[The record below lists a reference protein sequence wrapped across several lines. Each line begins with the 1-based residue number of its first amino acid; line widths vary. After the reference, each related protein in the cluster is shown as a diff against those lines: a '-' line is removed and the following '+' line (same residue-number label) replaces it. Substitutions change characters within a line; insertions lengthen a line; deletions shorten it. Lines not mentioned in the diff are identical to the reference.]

1 MCEEQTRFRLS
12 AREACMAGQM
22 VASKANRVVLFSS
35 DDVLP
40 NIILNHALPAMVE
53 MGLDPLVFLTPLLVH
68 KAPPPSLERLGFYER
83 DILYSLIFP
92 ALENHESSLRRTG
105 HGLLTFKEL
114 GHTFGGFER
123 IEQLDDPRVTQAI
136 DHPAFL
142 GAISAHNQLLFRGR
156 HIEHVRRRGGFLW
169 NLHHGPLPDNRGL
182 LASFWNL
189 LEGRTAHGVSLHEI
203 DTGIDTGALVVTARL
218 RLSQRQS
225 ILASMIDL
233 GVPGA
238 HLLVQTLGRLVAGM
252 PVWPLPQARSKGIYR
267 SYPCE
272 EDIVRAHGKGINLTG
287 CPIEM
292 ASLYADLYGLSKGF
306 EVGTL
311 VPALMK
317 YEREWLARYPGG
329 ETSAPSVP
337 KVRAGLTA

>member
-1 MCEEQTRFRLS
+1 
-12 AREACMAGQM
+12 MAGQM
-22 VASKANRVVLFSS
+22 VAAKANRVVLFSS

-53 MGLDPLVFLTPLLVH
+53 MGLEPLVFLTPLLVH

-83 DILYSLIFP
+83 DVLHTLIFP
-92 ALENHESSLRRTG
+92 ALENHGPSRRTAG
-105 HGLLTFKEL
+105 HGLYTFKEL
-114 GHTFGGFER
+114 GRTFGGFER
-123 IEQLDDPRVTQAI
+123 IEQLDDPRVAQAF
-136 DHPAFL
+136 DHPMFL

-218 RLSQRQS
+218 RLSPRQS

-238 HLLVQTLGRLVAGM
+238 HLLVQTLSRVVADM
-252 PVWPLPQARSKGIYR
+252 PLCLLPQAEAKGTYR

-272 EDIVRAHGKGINLTG
+272 DDIVRARHSGISLTG
-287 CPIEM
+287 HPLEM
-292 ASLYADLYGLSKGF
+292 ASLYADLYGLSERF
-306 EVGTL
+306 EVDTL
-311 VPALMK
+311 VPALLR
-317 YEREWLARYPGG
+317 YEQEWLARYPGG
-329 ETSAPSVP
+329 ARSLASEPLVHTSLPRCSDGV
-337 KVRAGLTA
+337 GLPAS

>member
-1 MCEEQTRFRLS
+1 
-12 AREACMAGQM
+12 MAGQTF
-22 VASKANRVVLFSS
+22 APRANRVVLFSS

-83 DILYSLIFP
+83 DILHALIFP
-92 ALENHESSLRRTG
+92 ALENQGANLRRSG
-105 HGLLTFKEL
+105 HGLFTFKEL

-123 IEQLDDPRVTQAI
+123 IEQLDDPRVAQAI

-142 GAISAHNQLLFRGR
+142 GAVSAHNQLLFRGR

-189 LEGRTAHGVSLHEI
+189 LEGRSAHGVSLHEI
-203 DTGIDTGALVVTARL
+203 DSGIDTGALVVTARL
-218 RLSQRQS
+218 RLSPRQS

-238 HLLVQTLGRLVAGM
+238 HLLVQTLSRLVAGM
-252 PVWPLPQARSKGIYR
+252 PIWPLPQARAKGTYR

-272 EDIVRAHGKGINLTG
+272 EDIVRARGKGINLTG
-287 CPIEM
+287 HPFEM
-292 ASLYADLYGLSKGF
+292 ASLYADLYGLSESF
-306 EVGTL
+306 EADTL

-317 YEREWLARYPGG
+317 YEREWLARYPGA
-329 ETSAPSVP
+329 EPSEP
-337 KVRAGLTA
+337 SEPAGAMARAGQAGRNDGVQHPGF